1 MIIWSKYVVIFISAI
16 FKFWLFQKIKN
27 LLIWIQLTSKWK
39 TSIFLLIWTIQI
51 ITTPNKIK
59 DLTWITMKNTDPKDL
74 WSNIIWDVLAPYV
87 IKGIIFPKDITVV
100 TQKAVAMSE
109 GMKSLTIWRTQ
120 LIRIPLPLSVNVRQ
134 WRR

>member
-27 LLIWIQLTSKWK
+27 LPIWIQLTSKWK

-51 ITTPNKIK
+51 IITPNKIK